1 MVSLGV
7 VRWETFGL
15 GTFVWDLWLGNSFG
29 RACICGSL
37 CWNFH
42 LGTAFGVFAWEIAF
56 GNSCFRKLRIV
67 TFVWGLSF
75 ENRRFRTSLGI
86 PRLEIFVWKP
96 SFGKLRLPSFGN
108 LRYETFVWGRELG
121 HGTFRLRAFVW
132 KPSVGKFRLGI
143 VA

>member
-86 PRLEIFVWKP
+86 PRLEIFFGNLPLGNFVYLHLGTFAMKP
-96 SFGKLRLPSFGN
+96 SFGDGN
-108 LRYETFVWGRELG
+108 LGMGSFV
-121 HGTFRLRAFVW
+121 
-132 KPSVGKFRLGI
+132 
-143 VA
+143 